1 MIININ
7 NKANNPY
14 LIDDYTKL
22 YLRWYLIIIFS
33 TFRCLLIAS
42 SPCSLLPG
50 KKGVRKFKYA
60 VLKSLPPGGW
70 I

>member
-7 NKANNPY
+7 SKANNPY
-14 LIDDYTKL
+14 LIDDYTKS

-42 SPCSLLPG
+42 SPCPLLPG
-50 KKGVRKFKYA
+50 ER
-60 VLKSLPPGGW
+60 
-70 I
+70 